1 MRRKQGT
8 WHKRKLSHFAI
19 RAGMVDYFTASEVV
33 GAELYDIYAVDE
45 GDWELVNGDD
55 KYYIDGDGNT
65 YDSEMAYERGRELET
80 MIDNKEEGQDIS
92 NWERDIDLLTNY
104 GEVRWV
110 YDYYKITEEG
120 AKILMNESNELVYY
134 NSEIDVYVWGICH
147 YGMSLKLI
155 PTSIPI

>member
-19 RAGMVDYFTASEVV
+19 KV
-33 GAELYDIYAVDE
+33 GLVIISQLRRWSVQNCMNIYAVDE

-55 KYYIDGDGNT
+55 MYYIDGDGNT
-65 YDSEMAYERGRELET
+65 YDSEMAYERVRELET

-92 NWERDIDLLTNY
+92 NWERDIDLLTNC

-110 YDYYKITEEG
+110 YDYYKITEKG

-134 NSEIDVYVWGICH
+134 NSAIDVYVWGICH
-147 YGMSLKLI
+147 YGMSWKLI